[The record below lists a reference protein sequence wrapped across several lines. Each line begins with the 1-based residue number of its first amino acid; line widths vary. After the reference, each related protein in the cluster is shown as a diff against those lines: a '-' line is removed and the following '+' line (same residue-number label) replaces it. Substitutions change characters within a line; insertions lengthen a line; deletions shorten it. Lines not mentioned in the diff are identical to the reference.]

1 MPKPKKVVAKPEL
14 KVSSEHKIRPELK
27 LKSKKLER
35 TLKNGRKTV
44 HAKAKVD
51 AFAKTD
57 AKTDAK
63 ASRAK
68 PVVLKLPRPLK
79 KAARACAKDQ
89 GLKLRAWIVELIQT
103 QLSKAAA
110 NPAEKSLQTL

>member
-1 MPKPKKVVAKPEL
+1 MPKQKKAAAKPEL
-14 KVSSEHKIRPELK
+14 KLRPELK
-27 LKSKKLER
+27 VSPELKLNPKKLDR
-35 TLKNGRKTV
+35 TLKDGKKTV

-51 AFAKTD
+51 AF

-103 QLSKAAA
+103 QLSKVPAS
-110 NPAEKSLQTL
+110 PAEKSLQTL